1 MHHVADE
8 ASDSVTR
15 YRIVPNVPDRSSTP
29 AAASPVEAPPETKIV
44 ASATSTDGISSLL
57 SVPATLPNLTRSV
70 SGFSGGV
77 LVHRVYPVYPPQALN
92 MRIAGTV
99 VVQATIAED
108 GSVHDLKVKSG
119 HPALAQ
125 AAIDAVKHWRYDP
138 FLMNG
143 RPFQKEVDISINFK
157 LPN

>member
-1 MHHVADE
+1 M
-8 ASDSVTR
+8 TR
-15 YRIVPNVPDRSSTP
+15 YRIVPNVLDRSSTS
-29 AAASPVEAPPETKIV
+29 ATASPVEAPPAPKIV
-44 ASATSTDGISSLL
+44 ASATSTDGIRSLV
-57 SVPATLPNLTRSV
+57 SVPATLPSLTRSV
-70 SGFSGGV
+70 SGFSGGA
-77 LVHRVYPVYPPQALN
+77 LVHRVYPVYPPQALS
-92 MRIAGTV
+92 MRISGTV

-108 GSVHDLKVKSG
+108 GSVRDLKVKSG

-125 AAIDAVKHWRYDP
+125 AAMDAVKHWRYDP